1 MLFVWLKELW
11 LKEEIEGDL
20 ERELEIYLQFFT
32 NVIKETWR
40 LIVLSVEKILII
52 LILKYLEQEITDYL
66 YNQHVAIA
74 RIKNHDL

>member
-20 ERELEIYLQFFT
+20 ERELEIYLRFFT

-74 RIKNHDL
+74 RIKSHDL

>member
-66 YNQHVAIA
+66 YNQHVVIA
-74 RIKNHDL
+74 RIKSHDL

>member
-1 MLFVWLKELW
+1 MLFVW

-66 YNQHVAIA
+66 YNQHVA
-74 RIKNHDL
+74 RIKSHDL

>member
-20 ERELEIYLQFFT
+20 EHELEIYLQFFT

-74 RIKNHDL
+74 RIKSHDL